1 MSIAACLLLYS
12 LAVAVQGPGLLAWV
26 TRAGIAPRLGV
37 AAWLAAI
44 GTVVSSWAAAAVLA
58 TAELVRGWNQPGQ
71 ILGTCFA
78 ALRSIA
84 LGRFGV
90 PVQIALLTLTG
101 LGAAAVLALACRLIR
116 SLRRARTAT
125 HQHARMARLAGRPLA
140 GRDAVVLDAP
150 QRVVYCVAGRPHTI
164 VVTSGALDVLDDHHL
179 GAVLAHERAHLAGHH
194 HLLVAITRGLATILP
209 RIQLVRTGA
218 TEIARLLEMCADDT
232 ATRAHGSPALLGA
245 LLTLSGSAPIP
256 AGALGTSGVDV
267 LARAHRLAWPPQP
280 AQRWRT
286 RLLVTAVTM
295 LLITGPLLI
304 GTLLATGL
312 ALCGS
317 MAS

>member
-1 MSIAACLLLYS
+1 VSIAACLLLYS
-12 LAVAVQGPGLLAWV
+12 LAVAVLGPGLLARV

-44 GTVVSSWAAAAVLA
+44 GTIVLSWAAAAALA
-58 TAELVRGWNQPGQ
+58 TAELIRDWNQPGP
-71 ILGTCFA
+71 ILGTCLA
-78 ALRSIA
+78 ALRSVA

-90 PVQIALLTLTG
+90 PVQIGLLALSA
-101 LGAAAVLALACRLIR
+101 LGATAVMALAYQLVR
-116 SLRRARTAT
+116 SLSRARTAA
-125 HQHARMARLAGRPLA
+125 HQHARMARLAGRQLA
-140 GRDAVVLDAP
+140 GREAVVLDAP

-164 VVTSGALDVLDDHHL
+164 VVTSAALDVLDDHHL
-179 GAVLAHERAHLAGHH
+179 GAVLAHERAHLAGRH
-194 HLLVAITRGLATILP
+194 HLLVAITRGLATTLP
-209 RIQLVRTGA
+209 RIELVRTGA

-256 AGALGTSGVDV
+256 TGALSTSGVDV
-267 LARAHRLAWPPQP
+267 LARAHRLAWPPRP

-286 RLLVTAVTM
+286 RLLLTAVTI
-295 LLITGPLLI
+295 LLATGPLLT
-304 GTLLATGL
+304 GMLLATGL

-317 MAS
+317 MAG